1 MTARHPAF
9 LFKRRIQII
18 TIFVCVFLQGCFVK
32 KEELNQAVARGD
44 EASVKDYLARGWDVN
59 GRGMH
64 GMMPLMIAA
73 KTGRTNMLS
82 LLIEKGADVNSHN
95 DSANALMW
103 AISSGN
109 EDSVRLLLQAGPD
122 LTWTNVLGET
132 AE

>member
-18 TIFVCVFLQGCFVK
+18 TNFVCVFLQGCFVK

-95 DSANALMW
+95 DS
-103 AISSGN
+103 
-109 EDSVRLLLQAGPD
+109 VRLLLQAGPD
-122 LTWTNVLGET
+122 HTWTNVLGET
-132 AE
+132 AEVFALQNGHTNMAK